1 MIEGTNRSIMRLKS
15 KNTGQYESAQP
26 KEAMYAV
33 NARLAEPVSDL
44 NDEELVRQFQS
55 GNKDAF
61 RLIVERNQEK
71 VRSIILYSLNRA
83 DLVDDIAQDVFIKAY
98 VALDTFRFDSK
109 FYTWLYRITVNK
121 CRDELRKRRWKRF
134 ISLNNDRSHESV
146 MPPQQLISENH
157 DDGFAEA
164 VRLAL
169 EKVPLKHREIIILKD
184 IEDHSYEEIAEILE
198 CEMGTVKSRLSRARA
213 ILRKQLEPYLNEML

>member
-98 VALDTFRFDSK
+98 VALDTFRLDSK

>member
-1 MIEGTNRSIMRLKS
+1 
-15 KNTGQYESAQP
+15 
-26 KEAMYAV
+26 MYAG

-44 NDEELVRQFQS
+44 NDEDLVRQFQS

-71 VRSIILYSLNRA
+71 VRSVILYSLNRS
-83 DLVDDIAQDVFIKAY
+83 DLVDDIAQDVFIKVY
-98 VALDTFRFDSK
+98 GALDMFRFDSK
-109 FYTWLYRITVNK
+109 FYTWLYRITVNT

-134 ISLNNDRSHESV
+134 ISLNSDPEHETV
-146 MPPQQLISENH
+146 KPPQQLISENH

-169 EKVPLKHREIIILKD
+169 EKVPVKHREIIILKD
-184 IEDHSYEEIAEILE
+184 IEDHSYEEIAEILD
-198 CEMGTVKSRLSRARA
+198 CEIGTVKSRLSRARA